1 MEEKFRRA
9 SLVGTAVGLIF
20 NKPSILPLNLYGLMP
35 LEQHSVDFE
44 FDEPLNEL
52 DIPQTDYW

>member
-1 MEEKFRRA
+1 M
-9 SLVGTAVGLIF
+9 GTAVGLIF